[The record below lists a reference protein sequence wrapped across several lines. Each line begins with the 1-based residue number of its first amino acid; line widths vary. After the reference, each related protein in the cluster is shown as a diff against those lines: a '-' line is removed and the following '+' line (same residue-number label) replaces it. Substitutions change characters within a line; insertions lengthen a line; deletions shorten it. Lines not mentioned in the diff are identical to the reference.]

1 MLIYLLRSEKVLF
14 LLLPKTTAFLHA
26 FKMALE
32 DVQILTFPFTLPL
45 PLKIVSE
52 KT

>member
-1 MLIYLLRSEKVLF
+1 MLIYLLQSEKVLF

-32 DVQILTFPFTLPL
+32 DIQILIFPYTLPL
-45 PLKIVSE
+45 PLKIVCG